1 MTSRERVVT
10 ALRGEQP
17 DRIPFDLG
25 STFVTGI
32 TRGAYLDLAGRLQ
45 GRTGQVAIYD
55 AAQRLA
61 EVEEGILQQLGVD
74 VRGLIPNFARKS
86 PQVEDCGVYELF
98 TDEWG
103 LVWKRPADALYFDV
117 VENPLAGDIDQKDI
131 DQFPW
136 PEPTDESLVQGLKEK
151 AERFHRDGRAV
162 MLESLCAGV
171 FEMCCRMRGM
181 EQFCMDIVLNPSLA
195 CALMDKFVE
204 LKIAF
209 YRLAAEHLSGYVQFI
224 REGDDVAGQKSL
236 LISPDVYRKHLKPRH
251 ARLFEAQRNLFEE
264 PFFVFFHS
272 DGAVYELISDFIEAG
287 VDALNPVQVSASGMD
302 PARLKREFG
311 EHVAFW
317 GGGVDPALLARGPAA
332 EIEQQVQRHIQQF
345 APGGGY
351 VFGTIHNVQD
361 DVPAENFM
369 AMWEAFDKL
378 REY

>member
-25 STFVTGI
+25 STLVTGI
-32 TRGAYLDLAGRLQ
+32 TRNAYLELARRLDRHTDQATLYDVAQ
-45 GRTGQVAIYD
+45 G
-55 AAQRLA
+55 LA
-61 EVEEGILQQLGVD
+61 EVEEDILQQLGVD

-86 PQVEDCGVYELF
+86 PQVEDCGDYELF

-103 LVWKRPADALYFDV
+103 LVWKRPADGLYFDV

-131 DQFPW
+131 DEFPW
-136 PEPTDESLVQGLKEK
+136 PEPTDKSLIQGLKEK
-151 AERFHRDGRAV
+151 AEKFHREGRAV

-181 EQFCMDIVLNPSLA
+181 EQFCMDLVLNPSLA
-195 CALMDKFVE
+195 CVLMDKFVE

-224 REGDDVAGQKSL
+224 REGDDVAGQESL
-236 LISPDVYRKHLKPRH
+236 LISPDLYRKHLKPRH
-251 ARLFEAQRNLFEE
+251 AQLFDAQRKLFEE

-302 PARLKREFG
+302 PAKLKGEFG
-311 EHVAFW
+311 EHIAFW
-317 GGGVDPALLARGPAA
+317 GGAVDPALLARGSAA
-332 EIEQQVQRHIQQF
+332 EIEQQVRRHVQQF
-345 APGGGY
+345 APGGRY

-378 REY
+378 RKY